1 MAAQSKILPRPQP
14 AARNWW
20 YTCERWV
27 LCQALSSI
35 IMPGLQLREHRLL
48 CTGDDIMLM
57 THWPFY
63 FTLSTASAWSI
74 ACHHCS
80 CTAGILQVP
89 GYCSF
94 QSGLLTSLHVVTIQG
109 EADMKWGSDFK
120 RKMTVVWFMIFSGKC
135 GMIQQVETA
144 INHLIFKMKN
154 EK

>member
-1 MAAQSKILPRPQP
+1 MFAQIAVWPQP

-20 YTCERWV
+20 YTCERCSK

-57 THWPFY
+57 TFPLH
-63 FTLSTASAWSI
+63 TIHCISMIQWSI
-74 ACHHCS
+74 ACHRCS

-94 QSGLLTSLHVVTIQG
+94 QSGLRTSLHIVTIQG

-135 GMIQQVETA
+135 GMIQQVETT
-144 INHLIFKMKN
+144 INYSFFKMKN